1 MSKLFALL
9 FTISLSVALFYWVS
23 PKEQNSNHSI
33 QHKSN
38 PPIQQKAGLPSMSV
52 DIEALSN
59 NDNIIMYSA
68 MGSSLFSLLG
78 FFFSLRSNRKESR
91 LMDLKLEREG
101 LELEKLR
108 TELEQ
113 LKNV

>member
-23 PKEQNSNHSI
+23 PKEQNSNHS
-33 QHKSN
+33 
-38 PPIQQKAGLPSMSV
+38 IQQKAGLPSMSV